1 MKPSENLYELVKSLT
16 AEDKK
21 FIRSSSQF
29 HIKGKEN
36 KYTILF
42 NEIEKQEAYREDE
55 LIKKMKYASDL
66 NKFAFLKNYLYN
78 FILECLE
85 QKNFYIRKIVRSK
98 ITQAEILIRK
108 NLFDIAFDLVA
119 EAEEMSKK
127 GQMFDLWLSTL
138 ETKKELYVA
147 MDKNVDELNREMRHI
162 LRIKKSFIH
171 YRRLFCIVRAKHH
184 QTTFIRDIEKTKE
197 FREVHEEEL
206 LESNPVYNFHHKLFF
221 YLSKGIVYY
230 AKKDFEKAYILVNE
244 LLKMWHKHEWMIE
257 IRFSAYY
264 NTLYNKALIEADF
277 QQYSKSIE
285 SISVLK
291 NKLDEL
297 KRENPFERY
306 MVFNLLVKVYN
317 RCGYFDESL
326 KIIDEYKTTRSLL
339 QRSTINPHSEQ
350 LYHFYMADVY
360 FGTADFKLANKHIN
374 EIINNSIEYNNDL
387 TCIAQLISLIIHYEL
402 GNSDL
407 LAYRIKSAYRF
418 LTKRDCLQL
427 TIGHVLDFLRKS
439 GKGKNSQK
447 TDKERF
453 VELKS
458 QITEDLKID
467 PIQKDILQYFD
478 ILSWLESRIQNKP
491 FMEIVKAKSGYA
503 LEQKSEV
510 GI

>member
-16 AEDKK
+16 PEDKK

-42 NEIEKQEAYREDE
+42 NEVEKQEVYKEDE
-55 LIKKMKYASDL
+55 LIKKLKYTADL

-85 QKNFYIRKIVRSK
+85 EKNSYIRKVVRSK
-98 ITQAEILIRK
+98 ITQSEILIQK
-108 NLFDIAFDLVA
+108 GLYEIAHDLLT
-119 EAEEMSKK
+119 EAEEMAKK
-127 GQMFDLWLSTL
+127 GQMFDSWLSVL
-138 ETKKELYVA
+138 ATKKELFA
-147 MDKNVDELNREMRHI
+147 LLNKDTSEIDEAIGQI
-162 LRIKKSFIH
+162 LKAKKSFIH
-171 YRRLFCIVRAKHH
+171 YRRLFCVVRAKHH
-184 QTTFIRDIEKTKE
+184 QTSFIRDIEKTKE
-197 FREVHEEEL
+197 FRDVHEEEL

-244 LLKMWHKHEWMIE
+244 LLKMWEKNEWMIE
-257 IRFSAYY
+257 IRFAAYY

-277 QQYSKSIE
+277 NQYSKSIE
-285 SISVLK
+285 SIIVLK

-306 MVFNLLVKVYN
+306 MVYNLLVKVYN

-339 QRSTINPHSEQ
+339 QRSNINPHSEQ

-387 TCIAQLISLIIHYEL
+387 TCIAQLMSLIIHYEL

-453 VELKS
+453 IELKE
-458 QITEDLKID
+458 QITEDLKLD
-467 PIQKDILQYFD
+467 PIQKDIIQYFD
-478 ILSWLESRIQNKP
+478 ILSWLESRIQNKS
-491 FMEIVKAKSGYA
+491 FMEIVKAKSDYA
-503 LEQKSEV
+503 LEQQR
-510 GI
+510 